1 MTFVNHFKE
10 KMISCKN
17 ETSNA
22 EAEVEAA
29 GFVMRLEISSERWV
43 WMLYGVMWP
52 AVKSSLLLSQVER
65 DLSTFLMPPGCFK
78 IILRRKPG
86 V

>member
-29 GFVMRLEISSERWV
+29 GFVMRLEISKWEV
-43 WMLYGVMWP
+43 GVDAIWCD
-52 AVKSSLLLSQVER
+52 V
-65 DLSTFLMPPGCFK
+65 TCC
-78 IILRRKPG
+78 
-86 V
+86 